1 MTEQSRHAKEF
12 IRISHSTKEVTE
24 VKRKTLVFL
33 LSNKQM
39 LSASMIF
46 WITLLHWML
55 GDINL
60 DGTASHY
67 EFFKRLWLDA
77 RGCLYDLSLRYLSV
91 KWRFQLH

>member
-1 MTEQSRHAKEF
+1 MAEQSRHAKEY

-24 VKRKTLVFL
+24 VKLKTLVFL
-33 LSNKQM
+33 LSKKQM

-46 WITLLHWML
+46 WITLLRWML

-67 EFFKRLWLDA
+67 KFF
-77 RGCLYDLSLRYLSV
+77 
-91 KWRFQLH
+91 

>member
-1 MTEQSRHAKEF
+1 MAEQSRHVKEYT
-12 IRISHSTKEVTE
+12 RSSHPTQEVTE
-24 VKRKTLVFL
+24 VKLKSLVFL

-67 EFFKRLWLDA
+67 EFF
-77 RGCLYDLSLRYLSV
+77 
-91 KWRFQLH
+91 